1 VSTTIG
7 TSRTIG
13 EPPHAAGGAGGYGSP
28 TTRPVPPGA
37 RTHDRLPP
45 RPRRWQPA
53 RAAAGVLLMLASAA
67 VAGALVL
74 QANDTVEVL
83 TVVRDIPAGTVI
95 TADDLTIADL
105 GGFGVAA
112 IPASAAV
119 EVAGQTA
126 TTNISRGTLLAA
138 PMLSRDPVP
147 GEGQMA
153 VGLALKSGAM
163 PVDELTAGSTV
174 RVFRV
179 PAATGNEQTAVQAQ
193 QDPIMVDQAQVLS
206 VKPDETSGQWLVTL
220 VVDADSAAELAQG
233 AATSTI
239 SLAILPIGS

>member
-1 VSTTIG
+1 M
-7 TSRTIG
+7 
-13 EPPHAAGGAGGYGSP
+13 
-28 TTRPVPPGA
+28 PPGA

-67 VAGALVL
+67 VSGALVL

-83 TVVRDIPAGTVI
+83 TVVRDIPAGAVI
-95 TADDLTIADL
+95 GQEDLAIADL
-105 GGFGVAA
+105 GGTGVSA
-112 IPASAAV
+112 IPASAAAQV
-119 EVAGQTA
+119 IGQTA

-138 PMLSRDPVP
+138 PMLARDPVP
-147 GEGQMA
+147 ADGELA

-179 PAATGNEQTAVQAQ
+179 PSGSGNQETTAAAV

-206 VKPDETSGQWLVTL
+206 VQPDETSGQWLVTL
-220 VVDADSAAELAQG
+220 VVDAEYAAELAQG
-233 AATSTI
+233 AATNTI
-239 SLAILPIGS
+239 SLAILPVGS

>member
-1 VSTTIG
+1 MSTTIG

-83 TVVRDIPAGTVI
+83 TVVRDIPAGGVI
-95 TADDLTIADL
+95 SAHDLTVADL
-105 GGFGVAA
+105 GGSGVAA
-112 IPASAAV
+112 IPASAAAQV
-119 EVAGQTA
+119 VGQTA

-138 PMLSRDPVP
+138 SMLARDPVP
-147 GEGQMA
+147 ATGQLA

-163 PVDELTAGSTV
+163 PVDELTAGSAV

-179 PAATGNEQTAVQAQ
+179 QSSNGSDESATQAV
-193 QDPIMVDQAQVLS
+193 QDPIMVDEAQVLS

-220 VVDADSAAELAQG
+220 VVDADSAAEVAQG
-233 AATSTI
+233 AATGTI
-239 SLAILPIGS
+239 SLAILPVGS